1 MRLSLS
7 LQEQKPGR
15 VLQPETLGADHQ
27 DPAVPGC
34 LNAARPLDT
43 HTHSRPLLLH
53 QAAKV
58 PARGLPEV
66 PLSFGSGGPLRTPSP
81 PGTAAAA
88 ASAQA
93 HTAAVT
99 LLFFFFPL
107 CCPPFSI
114 I

>member
-1 MRLSLS
+1 MPLRRS

-15 VLQPETLGADHQ
+15 VLQPKTLGADHQ
-27 DPAVPGC
+27 DPAVPAC
-34 LNAARPLDT
+34 LNAARPRDT

-53 QAAKV
+53 RATKV
-58 PARGLPEV
+58 PGRGLPEV
-66 PLSFGSGGPLRTPSP
+66 PFSFGSGGPLRTPSP

-99 LLFFFFPL
+99 LLFFFPL
-107 CCPPFSI
+107 SCPPFSI